1 MYSQQIYHIIYNI
14 ISKANVNLKQCKR
27 NRCKIEQNKLET
39 TLSKKYYSFFYL
51 VKVIIN
57 STT

>member
-39 TLSKKYYSFFYL
+39 QRFPKNIILFF
-51 VKVIIN
+51 
-57 STT
+57 SS